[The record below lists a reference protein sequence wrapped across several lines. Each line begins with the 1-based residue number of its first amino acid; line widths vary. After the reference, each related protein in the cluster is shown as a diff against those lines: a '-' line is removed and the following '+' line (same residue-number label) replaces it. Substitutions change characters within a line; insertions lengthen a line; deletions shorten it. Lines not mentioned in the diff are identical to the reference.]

1 MNERPSLLGA
11 FLSSIIYTCKPGN
24 IAYITLIGT
33 TIGLSVVW
41 GLIHTSY
48 YGVLLRPQLLTF
60 VAIPLFL
67 SKITDNSA
75 RICRGMKQ
83 DPVPLSPFATVDS
96 KSLAKKLFFI
106 LLLFYLLPIFVRIP
120 LPIFA
125 IFFFGIPLIAHF
137 VLPALICNLVHYGAF
152 EASRLRETIADIGT
166 GRYIAMTIIGLLLT
180 SSAFLFIALNIDE
193 SAGISETH
201 GYYHGN
207 PSYPFFIGSALLL
220 TVIAAINGHFFA
232 FLYPP
237 VPEDDDDGI
246 IDADSILHL
255 TDLGMTGGKP
265 LPAAS
270 SHQTPPADL
279 TLLQD
284 ADTSGMDM
292 DTQQAFARALAEADA
307 HIRSGAPDKAIP
319 ILGAWTT
326 ARHSIAAYFPAY
338 ARLYPLDPQP
348 ALRSRLIDAAARG
361 SSKSYR
367 LIAAELA
374 SLDPA
379 DIPVN
384 HILPLVQL
392 AAKAQEHRSV
402 INLTRNFGKAHPEHP
417 HLVENYYHAARA
429 LAKLG
434 ATDKATALLSQ
445 LLTRYPEHP
454 KAPHIRY
461 ALDQLGGKT

>member
-1 MNERPSLLGA
+1 MNQRPGLFGA
-11 FLSSIIYTCKPGN
+11 FLSSLIYTCKPDN

-41 GLIHTSY
+41 GLNRSLY
-48 YGVLLRPQLLTF
+48 FGVFLRPQLLI
-60 VAIPLFL
+60 VAAIPLLL
-67 SKITDNSA
+67 SKITDNSV
-75 RICRGMKQ
+75 RICQGMAQ
-83 DPVPLSPFATVDS
+83 APVPLSPFATVDS
-96 KSLAKKLFFI
+96 SVLTRKLFFI
-106 LLLFYLLPIFVRIP
+106 LLLIYLLPIFVRIP
-120 LPIFA
+120 FPIFT

-180 SSAFLFIALNIDE
+180 SSAFLFIALNINE

-270 SHQTPPADL
+270 SHQPPADL
-279 TLLQD
+279 TLLQE

-292 DTQQAFARALAEADA
+292 DTQQAFADTR
-307 HIRSGAPDKAIP
+307 IRSGAPDKAIP
-319 ILGAWTT
+319 VLAAWTT
-326 ARHSIAAYFPAY
+326 ARHDIAAYFPAY

-348 ALRSRLIDAAARG
+348 ALRNRLLEAAARG
-361 SSKSYR
+361 NSKSYR

-379 DIPVN
+379 DVPVN

-454 KAPHIRY
+454 KAAHIRY

>member
-1 MNERPSLLGA
+1 MNQRPGLFGA
-11 FLSSIIYTCKPGN
+11 FLSSLIYTCKPDN

-41 GLIHTSY
+41 GLNRSLY
-48 YGVLLRPQLLTF
+48 FGVFLRPQLLI
-60 VAIPLFL
+60 VAAIPLLL
-67 SKITDNSA
+67 SKITDNSV
-75 RICRGMKQ
+75 RICQGMAQ
-83 DPVPLSPFATVDS
+83 APVPLSPFATVDS
-96 KSLAKKLFFI
+96 SVLTRKLFFI
-106 LLLFYLLPIFVRIP
+106 LLLIYLLPIFVRIP
-120 LPIFA
+120 FPIFT

-180 SSAFLFIALNIDE
+180 SSAFLFIALNINE

-270 SHQTPPADL
+270 SHQPPADL
-279 TLLQD
+279 TLLQE

-292 DTQQAFARALAEADA
+292 DTQQALAEADTR
-307 HIRSGAPDKAIP
+307 IRSGAPDKAIP
-319 ILGAWTT
+319 VLAAWTT
-326 ARHSIAAYFPAY
+326 ARHDIAAYFPAY

-348 ALRSRLIDAAARG
+348 ALRNRLLEAAARG
-361 SSKSYR
+361 NSKSYR

-379 DIPVN
+379 DVPVN

-454 KAPHIRY
+454 KAAHIRY